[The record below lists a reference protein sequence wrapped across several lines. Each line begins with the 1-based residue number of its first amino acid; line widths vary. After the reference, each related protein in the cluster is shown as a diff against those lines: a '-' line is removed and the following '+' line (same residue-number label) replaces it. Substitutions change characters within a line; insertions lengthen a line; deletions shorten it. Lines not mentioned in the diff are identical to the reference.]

1 MGSKMK
7 ASKREAI
14 WFYIFVSPWVLGF
27 LFFSLGPM
35 IASLFYSFTDWNMF
49 ETPRFIGFSNYIKLL
64 TVDKNFYKSLFN
76 TFFYAGLTVPLSLI
90 ISLLLAFLLSFKV
103 RGMKIFRTI
112 YYLPVLVPL
121 TAVAF
126 VFFWIFNTQIGLAN
140 QFLGLFGIKPLSW
153 LYDENLIKY
162 VIVFMGLWQGGGS
175 LVLVLAAIN
184 GVPRALYESA
194 SLDGAGIWKQFWKI
208 TVPLVSPVLF
218 FNLIT
223 GLIGSLQVFTQSYVL
238 TDGYYKPNNA
248 ALMISNYLYL
258 KGFSDFEMGYACA
271 LGWIIFIIIIVLSAI
286 VFRSSAM
293 FVFYEGEVK
302 INGKRK
308 KAG

>member
-64 TVDKNFYKSLFN
+64 TEDKNFYKSLFN

-140 QFLGLFGIKPLSW
+140 QFLGLFGIEPLSW

-194 SLDGAGIWKQFWKI
+194 SLDGAGIWKI